1 MIVDTNVSLGLWPF
15 RRIPGDTA
23 VELIARLKKRGVT
36 QAWAGSFEGLFHRDL
51 TSVNAR
57 LAKACQTAGGG
68 FLLPFGSV
76 NPKSPGWHEDLRLCH
91 EVHKMRGV
99 RLHPNYHGYLLSD
112 GAFRDVLRE
121 ASNRKLI
128 VQLVLNV
135 EDERTQHPL
144 MRVPPVDPGPLA
156 KVALADLR
164 LIVLNRMRNPAGQ
177 ALAELARAGEVYFD
191 IAMIEGAGC
200 AGELMSVISEKRMVF
215 GSHSPF
221 QYFES
226 ALLKI
231 EESAITGEQRSAI
244 LTGNAQRLLKP

>member
-1 MIVDTNVSLGLWPF
+1 
-15 RRIPGDTA
+15 
-23 VELIARLKKRGVT
+23 
-36 QAWAGSFEGLFHRDL
+36 
-51 TSVNAR
+51 
-57 LAKACQTAGGG
+57 
-68 FLLPFGSV
+68 
-76 NPKSPGWHEDLRLCH
+76 
-91 EVHKMRGV
+91 MRGI
-99 RLHPNYHGYLLSD
+99 RLHPNYHGYVLSD

-121 ASNRKLI
+121 ASDRKLI

-156 KVALADLR
+156 KVAFPDLR
-164 LIVLNRMRNPAGQ
+164 FIVLNRMRNPAGQ
-177 ALAELARAGEVYFD
+177 ALTELVRAGEIYFD

-200 AGELMSVISEKRMVF
+200 AGDLMSVISEKRMVF

-231 EESAITGEQRSAI
+231 EESAITGEPRSSI
-244 LTGNAQRLLKP
+244 LAGNAQRLLKP